1 MSSFCLDGVPVFVI
15 HLLDGDRQVGR
26 AAAVARTSSVASDT
40 SLAPD
45 WTFVLTSATRIVAD
59 EPSSL
64 TELSVSPSASGNE
77 TPVID
82 AISGFETLT
91 VSRAPEKPAGSD
103 EAVSETVPVDP
114 LPTAAELALTVT
126 VGW

>member
-1 MSSFCLDGVPVFVI
+1 MTVAVGVGRRGVADDRLRATHNDAVSSFASMAFPFSSSICSMETVRSVVPPP
-15 HLLDGDRQVGR
+15 L
-26 AAAVARTSSVASDT
+26 ARTSSVASDT

-82 AISGFETLT
+82 AISGFET
-91 VSRAPEKPAGSD
+91 
-103 EAVSETVPVDP
+103 
-114 LPTAAELALTVT
+114 
-126 VGW
+126 